1 MPDWIMLIFFVGI
14 IGFLMKYNGFL
25 KRNYG
30 CTAVNSGRILIA
42 LIDLVLWIGIY
53 DADGFSFILILAV
66 LAAIALFLLLI
77 ALNHQTVENGLH
89 AVLMSLWQMLAVL
102 AVVMI
107 WYEMTRD
114 KKGK

>member
-1 MPDWIMLIFFVGI
+1 MEGDIHVIKDIPIYLLSDFFINVNSYQI
-14 IGFLMKYNGFL
+14 VVRF
-25 KRNYG
+25 
-30 CTAVNSGRILIA
+30 NSGRILIA

-102 AVVMI
+102 AVIMI